1 MATKPANALLDTA
14 SPAAE
19 LNWSTCLE
27 LQVAAYFPYELSF
40 FLGWPEWQTA
50 HRVLDAG
57 CGNGYFL
64 AHLMKFFPDKAY
76 TGVDLSAE
84 LISAAK
90 QSPDLQKANVVQ
102 SDFFAF
108 EPGAAFDIVILR
120 LLVQHLSGLGDVL
133 RQLEQLLK
141 PGGSALIVEPDPAAF
156 FNYPS
161 TPIFSSLL
169 ATYAR
174 HAAQQ
179 RLNRASLSAIADEL
193 KEFKGWTIT
202 QDRTLVAPAIG
213 PFRGTALMHV
223 FAQWVNIFESVPDLK
238 FPFAE
243 ARRELEE
250 WSTKEVSFNQA
261 GVRIVSIQ
269 RS

>member
-141 PGGSALIVEPDPAAF
+141 PGGCVDRRARPRCVFQLSIDANFFEPPRHLRTACGATTTQSSIAF
-156 FNYPS
+156 S
-161 TPIFSSLL
+161 HS
-169 ATYAR
+169 R
-174 HAAQQ
+174 
-179 RLNRASLSAIADEL
+179 
-193 KEFKGWTIT
+193 
-202 QDRTLVAPAIG
+202 
-213 PFRGTALMHV
+213 
-223 FAQWVNIFESVPDLK
+223 
-238 FPFAE
+238 
-243 ARRELEE
+243 
-250 WSTKEVSFNQA
+250 
-261 GVRIVSIQ
+261 
-269 RS
+269 